1 MMNPRESL
9 TQRLSTHLSTKQ
21 SFTPRDSGDSGD
33 SGLFG
38 LYLCLSTT
46 LRFTNSDHWWQG
58 HESL

>member
-1 MMNPRESL
+1 MIHKKKTYGMMNPRESL

-38 LYLCLSTT
+38 WYLCLY
-46 LRFTNSDHWWQG
+46 G
-58 HESL
+58 